1 MGVSGSGKTTV
12 GELLAVKIG
21 IPFFDADDFHSEAN
35 KEKMKVGQP
44 LNDEDRKDWLQNINQ
59 LAIAQQQLKGAVI
72 ACSALKEKYRTVL
85 GNKVRKPLWV
95 FLEGNYDIIFER
107 LKKRR
112 GHYMPASLLQ
122 SQFESLE
129 IPADAITVGIE
140 KEPVE
145 IAELIYKRLKAV

>member
-21 IPFFDADDFHSEAN
+21 IPFFDADDFHSQAN
-35 KEKMKVGQP
+35 KEKMKAGLP
-44 LNDEDRKDWLQNINQ
+44 LNDKDRENWLQNINQ

-85 GNKVRKPLWV
+85 GSSVRKPLWV
-95 FLEGNYDIIFER
+95 FLQGNYDMIFER

-145 IAELIYKRLKAV
+145 IVELIYKRLNAV